1 MNDRIAYVIFI
12 ASIIVLLFLVYPRA
26 PPKPIVCGME
36 NCHGLSL
43 TCGANIAQNC
53 EMVYS
58 FGDNCRQ
65 FVKCKVVNQTCMIA
79 VEDRFRE
86 CINCINE
93 CAKLL
98 ETDYLKAMECEHW
111 CTQ

>member
-1 MNDRIAYVIFI
+1 MSDRIAYVIFI
-12 ASIIVLLFLVYPRA
+12 AAIVVLVFLVYPRD

-43 TCGANIAQNC
+43 VCGANPVQNC
-53 EMVYS
+53 DMVYS
-58 FGDNCRQ
+58 FGDNCRR
-65 FVKCKVVNQTCMIA
+65 FAKCMVVNQTCMIS
-79 VEDRFRE
+79 VENRFGE

-98 ETDYLKAMECEHW
+98 NSDYLKAMECEYR